1 MLLLAHLG
9 LTLGA
14 AVLVNGAVTG
24 VPRLR
29 PEAALAHSAEGGPP
43 RHRPPRRI
51 PVWFAS
57 LGKRVDIR
65 LLLIGSL
72 LPDIIDKPLGQWLLR
87 DAISNG
93 LIFCHT
99 LLFLILLTLG
109 GLYLYLNR
117 HHTWLL
123 VISFGTFTHL
133 VFDQMWLS
141 PHTLFW
147 PLYGVAFGRVDL
159 TNWVQRILYE
169 LPNKP
174 AVYTPEIVGGVILV
188 LFMWVLL
195 VDGKLRTFITSGRI

>member
-14 AVLVNGAVTG
+14 AVLVNGALTRK
-24 VPRLR
+24 PRLR
-29 PEAALAHSAEGGPP
+29 PEVAPEHSAEGGPA
-43 RHRPPRRI
+43 RQRPLRRI
-51 PVWFAS
+51 KTWFAS
-57 LGKRVDIR
+57 LGERVDIR
-65 LLLIGSL
+65 LLLVGSL

-93 LIFCHT
+93 RIFCHT
-99 LLFLILLTLG
+99 LLFLIVLTLS
-109 GLYLYLNR
+109 GLYCYLSR
-117 HHTWLL
+117 RRTWLL
-123 VISFGTFTHL
+123 VLSFGAFTHL

-169 LPNKP
+169 LPNTP
-174 AVYTPEIVGGVILV
+174 AVYIPEIIGGLILV

-195 VDGKLRTFITSGRI
+195 ADRKLRTFITRGRL